1 MDDYNNILYSNFQY
15 KLPEIEVGIIK
26 NLLKELGSILEEPY
40 VEEKIR
46 YKRQTHKRSNG
57 IKKTDESWEKTKPFV
72 VTKLEKKEGVDKIMS
87 DIKNSLNKV
96 SNKNYEVQRDLLR
109 QYLTDVAL
117 MECGEETII
126 KIKNALID
134 TACTNKFYSEIYV
147 ELYKELQDLFM
158 ESGDLE
164 EFITVY
170 EESINSIE
178 FVDSNVNYDK
188 YCDNNKLNDK
198 RKGMAMFIVNLMK
211 KGLMEKNRT
220 LEIIIRLQE
229 LVLKYID
236 EENKMAEV
244 EEITENIFLLI
255 TLSSIELNNKT
266 NWKSVMDNVVKC
278 SQMKVKDH
286 KSISSRTIFKYMD
299 MLDNKK
305 S

>member
-1 MDDYNNILYSNFQY
+1 
-15 KLPEIEVGIIK
+15 
-26 NLLKELGSILEEPY
+26 
-40 VEEKIR
+40 
-46 YKRQTHKRSNG
+46 
-57 IKKTDESWEKTKPFV
+57 
-72 VTKLEKKEGVDKIMS
+72 MS

-96 SNKNYEVQRDLLR
+96 SNKNYEAQRDLIR

-117 MECGEETII
+117 MESAEENII
-126 KIKNALID
+126 KIKNALIE
-134 TACTNKFYSEIYV
+134 TACTNKFYSEIYAD
-147 ELYKELQDLFM
+147 LYKELQDLFM
-158 ESGDLE
+158 ETGDLV
-164 EFITVY
+164 TVY
-170 EESINSIE
+170 EESINGIE

-211 KGLMEKNRT
+211 KGLVEKHST
-220 LEIIIRLQE
+220 LEIIIRLQD

-236 EENKMAEV
+236 KENKMAEV

-255 TLSSIELNNKT
+255 TLSSMELNNET
-266 NWKSVMDNVVKC
+266 NWKSVMDNVVKF

-305 S
+305 P

>member
-1 MDDYNNILYSNFQY
+1 MIYRLDDYNHVLYSNFQY
-15 KLPEIEVGIIK
+15 KLPEIEVVIIK
-26 NLLKELGSILEEPY
+26 NLLKELGSFLEDTC
-40 VEEKIR
+40 VEEKFR
-46 YKRQTHKRSNG
+46 YKRQINKKTNS
-57 IKKTDESWEKTKPFV
+57 IKKTDESWEKTKPFM
-72 VTKLEKKEGVDKIMS
+72 VTKLEKKEGVEKIMS

-96 SNKNYEVQRDLLR
+96 SNKNYEVQRDLIR
-109 QYLTDVAL
+109 QYLAEVAL
-117 MECGEETII
+117 MESAEENII
-126 KIKNALID
+126 KIKNALIE
-134 TACTNKFYSEIYV
+134 TACTNKFYSEIYAD
-147 ELYKELQDLFM
+147 LYKELQDLFM
-158 ESGDLE
+158 ESSDLIE
-164 EFITVY
+164 MY
-170 EESINSIE
+170 EESINGIE

-211 KGLMEKNRT
+211 KGLVEKSST

-244 EEITENIFLLI
+244 EEITENIFLL
-255 TLSSIELNNKT
+255 SMALNNET
-266 NWKSVMDNVVKC
+266 NWKFVMDTVVKC

-305 S
+305 P